1 MEREINGLMVKE
13 KEWVVK
19 NISCFV
25 VFERYA
31 LFNYWIIG
39 LVELNFYTRERR
51 RKRFKNGIYDVIIA
65 MEKNTWNN

>member
-1 MEREINGLMVKE
+1 M
-13 KEWVVK
+13 K

-31 LFNYWIIG
+31 LFKYWIIG